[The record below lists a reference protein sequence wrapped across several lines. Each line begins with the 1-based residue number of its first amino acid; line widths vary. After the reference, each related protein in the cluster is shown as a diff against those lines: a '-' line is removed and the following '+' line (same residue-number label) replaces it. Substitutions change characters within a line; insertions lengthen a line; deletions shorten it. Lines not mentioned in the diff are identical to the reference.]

1 MRSNKAK
8 CKVLHIDQG
17 NPRYVG
23 RLGEESIESSPVEKD
38 FRVLSEVKLNM
49 RQQCALAVC
58 KANSILGCVKGGV
71 AAVQGRGLF
80 PCALPL

>member
-49 RQQCALAVC
+49 RQQCALA
-58 KANSILGCVKGGV
+58 A
-71 AAVQGRGLF
+71 
-80 PCALPL
+80 